1 MTVSIKCQ
9 QTILSS
15 TPTACFANLC
25 VLAFTSGK
33 ENAQTDDP
41 PFIEITLDDSKT
53 HSVKFPKSPAM
64 TKNKGGIWKFPLFFK
79 DGSFEDCVERADIK
93 SVAVKPG
100 GDDGWNI
107 KSILTMECTD
117 SGVFQLLTVDM
128 NVNRWI
134 DGDGASDRKEFL
146 LTIN

>member
-1 MTVSIKCQ
+1 M
-9 QTILSS
+9 SS

-25 VLAFTSGK
+25 VLGFTSGLN
-33 ENAQTDDP
+33 NAESNSIP
-41 PFIEITLDDSKT
+41 IIEITLFDNKTRRHNFPSKPP
-53 HSVKFPKSPAM
+53 PK
-64 TKNKGGIWKFPLFFK
+64 TKGGKWEFPLFFK
-79 DGSFEDCVERADIK
+79 DGPFEGACVKRANIK

-100 GDDGWNI
+100 GDGGWNI
-107 KSILTMECTD
+107 QSILTMECTD

-134 DGDGASDRKEFL
+134 DGNGASDRKEFL